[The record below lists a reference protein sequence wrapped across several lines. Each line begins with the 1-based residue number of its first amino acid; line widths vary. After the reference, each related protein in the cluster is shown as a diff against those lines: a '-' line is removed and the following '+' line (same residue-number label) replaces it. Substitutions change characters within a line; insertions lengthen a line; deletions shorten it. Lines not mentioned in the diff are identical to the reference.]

1 MRFTEILQMCF
12 RNLIR
17 RKSRTFLTV
26 IGVVIGTCAI
36 IVMVSLGIG
45 LKEVMKNQL
54 EAMGDLKVIE
64 IYNWEGDSNSSMKID
79 DDMLEEWSALEGVDC
94 VTPMCGTDTYLELVA
109 GKDDRYNAYADIVGV
124 YPEALEKLGYELQD
138 GNYLTNEKMGK
149 TIPVLIGQDVLYQ
162 FVDSKRPDG
171 SNMIYP
177 EEDENGNMPDP
188 FVDKDKTEM
197 YLKSEYW
204 GESSEV
210 IPSYHQQVRVIGT
223 LKTDYSKNYR
233 TSSGLF
239 MSIDNLKLLT
249 KDIKK
254 HNKEKID
261 NSTMNYNEVYVHVSD
276 LSYVEPVVEVI
287 EGAGFQTWSMESERK
302 SMESGM
308 LAVQAIL
315 GGLGAISLFVAA
327 IGITNTMVMSIY
339 ERTKE
344 IGVMK
349 ALGCYVRDIR
359 FLFLMEAAA
368 IGLLGGVIGI
378 LLSYFFSFMLNV
390 VLAEGV
396 SQMMG
401 GSVNGNIS
409 IIPLW
414 LVALGTLFSTMVG
427 VIAGFMPAK
436 KATKISALEAI
447 RSAE

>member
-45 LKEVMKNQL
+45 IKEVMNNQL
-54 EAMGDLKVIE
+54 EAYGDLKVIE
-64 IYNWEGDSNSSMKID
+64 IYNWEGDSNSSMVID
-79 DDMLEEWSALEGVDC
+79 DGVLEEWSELEGVDC
-94 VTPMCGTDTYLELVA
+94 VTPMCGSDTYLELVA
-109 GKDDRYNAYADIVGV
+109 GRDDRYTAYGGVVGV
-124 YPEALEKLGYELQD
+124 YPEALQTLEYELLD
-138 GNYLTNEKMGK
+138 GAYLTDEKMGK
-149 TIPVLIGQDVLYQ
+149 TIPVMVGQDIVYQ
-162 FVDSKRPDG
+162 FTDTKRPEG

-177 EEDENGNMPDP
+177 EEDENGDMPEP
-188 FVDKDKTEM
+188 FVDFRKTDA
-197 YLKSEYW
+197 YLKSVSWDNTSGNEKPY
-204 GESSEV
+204 
-210 IPSYHQQVRVIGT
+210 YQQIRVIGT
-223 LKTDYSKNYR
+223 LKKDYSKNYR
-233 TSSGLF
+233 TSSGIF
-239 MSIDNLKLLT
+239 MSIDNMKQLVKE
-249 KDIKK
+249 IKK
-254 HNKEKID
+254 NNGEKT
-261 NSTMNYNEVYVHVSD
+261 SGSAMNYDEVYVHVSD
-276 LSYVEPVVEVI
+276 ISYVEAVTAVI
-287 EGAGFQTWSMESERK
+287 EGAGFDTWSMDSERK
-302 SMESGM
+302 TMEQGM

-359 FLFLMEAAA
+359 LLFLMEAAA

-378 LLSYFFSFMLNV
+378 ILSYFFSFMLNV

-396 SQMMG
+396 AGMMG
-401 GSVNGNIS
+401 GDLGGNIS

-414 LVALGTLFSTMVG
+414 LVALGMVFSTMVG
-427 VIAGFMPAK
+427 IIAGFMPAK

>member
-45 LKEVMKNQL
+45 IKEVMNNQL
-54 EAMGDLKVIE
+54 EAYGDLKVIE
-64 IYNWEGDSNSSMKID
+64 VYNWEGDSNSSMVID
-79 DDMLEEWSALEGVDC
+79 DDVLAGWSGLEGVDC
-94 VTPMCGTDTYLELVA
+94 VTPMCGSDEYLQLVA

-124 YPEALEKLGYELQD
+124 YPEALQTLEYELLD
-138 GNYLTNEKMGK
+138 GAYLTNEKMGK
-149 TIPVLIGQDVLYQ
+149 TLPVLVGEDLAYQ
-162 FVDSKRPDG
+162 FTDTKRPDG
-171 SNMIYP
+171 SNMVYP
-177 EEDENGNMPDP
+177 EEDENGNMPEP
-188 FVDKDKTEM
+188 LVDFDRTET
-197 YLKSEYW
+197 YLKNETW
-204 GESSEV
+204 GETGNED
-210 IPSYHQQVRVIGT
+210 SYYQQIRVIGT
-223 LKTDYSKNYR
+223 LKKDYSKNYR
-233 TSSGLF
+233 TSGGLF
-239 MSIDNLKLLT
+239 MSIDNMKQLT

-254 HNKEKID
+254 FNKEKTT

-276 LSYVEPVVEVI
+276 ISYVESVVEVI
-287 EGAGFQTWSMESERK
+287 EGAGFSTWSMDSERK
-302 SMESGM
+302 SMEQGM

-359 FLFLMEAAA
+359 LLFLMEAAA

-378 LLSYFFSFMLNV
+378 ILSYFFSFMLNV

-396 SQMMG
+396 GSMMG
-401 GSVNGNIS
+401 GNVGGNIS

-414 LVALGTLFSTMVG
+414 LVALGMIFSTMVG
-427 VIAGFMPAK
+427 IIAGFMPAK